1 MSANVETSGF
11 VGRVL
16 GGRWVVGEQLGSG
29 SFGVVHAGI
38 ERGTGMAVAVKL
50 LHPQFLHHHET
61 IARFWNEAEALRR
74 MNHPNVLVLLDVGV
88 ADDGVPYL
96 VTELLTGE
104 TLRDLLNR
112 EGALPPERAMRLLG
126 PAAHA
131 LHHAH
136 MAGIVHRDLKPE
148 NIFRVRRDG
157 MGTTKILDFG
167 VAKLLDTQP
176 GKKLSQT
183 GIMIGTMAYSPPE
196 QMQGVADIDHR
207 ADQFGFA
214 ALMFEALTGQRPFP
228 QTQPF
233 ALFQAVM
240 SGPRP
245 HASQVKPG
253 LTHAVDEVLMKGLD
267 ADRDRRYRNVED
279 FYIALT
285 QAFTTQNFQGISTT
299 FSGQGAPPAPRPIA
313 PASQPVPAP
322 SAPRA
327 EPSARFRPIQEEA
340 TRNAGDVGA
349 DGNPNVGQTLASQ
362 GVVSRPLA
370 AKDHPRDFQT
380 TLAEGSKPL
389 QLPSVPPPSMGPPT
403 QPKSAPTFIEPGP
416 PPELAP
422 PTRDPARMHSSAPA
436 PAMPVVAHAGGSA
449 RPPAVA
455 VQPAVTAKKSS
466 LPLVIVF
473 AIVALLVC
481 AAVAYWYLRLRG
493 T

>member
-16 GGRWVVGEQLGSG
+16 GGRWVVGTQLGSG

-38 ERGTGMAVAVKL
+38 ERGTGLAVAVKL

-136 MAGIVHRDLKPE
+136 LAGIVHRDLKPE

-167 VAKLLDTQP
+167 LAKLLDTQP

-196 QMQGVADIDHR
+196 QMQGVGDIDHR

-228 QTQPF
+228 HTQPF

-240 SGPRP
+240 NGARPR
-245 HASQVKPG
+245 ASSIRPG
-253 LTHAVDEVLMKGLD
+253 LPRALDDVLIRGLD
-267 ADRDRRYRNVED
+267 ADRNRRFANVEE
-279 FYIALT
+279 FYLALT
-285 QAFTTQNFQGISTT
+285 QSLTAQAPAGISTT
-299 FSGQGAPPAPRPIA
+299 FNGSPPVPAAPIPRTPPQVASQPHAAPPASSKSLISEPSSRFRAIDEEPTRGLDVPVASLSSTLHSGGRITARTPQTTLMEGEGAPPAA
-313 PASQPVPAP
+313 PLVAAASESQISTDRKYQPPHP
-322 SAPRA
+322 S
-327 EPSARFRPIQEEA
+327 
-340 TRNAGDVGA
+340 
-349 DGNPNVGQTLASQ
+349 
-362 GVVSRPLA
+362 
-370 AKDHPRDFQT
+370 
-380 TLAEGSKPL
+380 
-389 QLPSVPPPSMGPPT
+389 
-403 QPKSAPTFIEPGP
+403 GP
-416 PPELAP
+416 PPQFVAP
-422 PTRDPARMHSSAPA
+422 PPAPQITPISAPIVASSPVASPVVSSGAQPVDAKVASEA
-436 PAMPVVAHAGGSA
+436 PAAAPTSGRTVLLALLAFVAAA
-449 RPPAVA
+449 
-455 VQPAVTAKKSS
+455 
-466 LPLVIVF
+466 IVF
-473 AIVALLVC
+473 ALYWFLV
-481 AAVAYWYLRLRG
+481 RKH
-493 T
+493 